1 MCDISLIQLRI
12 QKFLSK
18 YEYIDTEHQ
27 ETMYLFKKYKDQ
39 FAKECPKSAVPL
51 VPNPTPKPNPD
62 PNPGGG
68 NTETNVSRDSH
79 PDPSLDGSTHANIN
93 TNADTT
99 NASQSHTYVNP
110 NDDTH
115 ETSPAYADIVK
126 KLYRHLSLKTH
137 PDKRSQYHP
146 SVFHDV
152 QKAYKAG
159 DVIKLFC
166 LANKCG
172 IEFASDVQAIYS
184 DEQQS
189 KIFEAYVETCI
200 NRIIQKTADI
210 KATLAWNW
218 ASADDAKKNAF
229 RARYNL

>member
-1 MCDISLIQLRI
+1 MYDISLVQLRI

-39 FAKECPKSAVPL
+39 FAKECPKSTLPVDPGE
-51 VPNPTPKPNPD
+51 PK
-62 PNPGGG
+62 
-68 NTETNVSRDSH
+68 TETNLSRSS
-79 PDPSLDGSTHANIN
+79 DPCTDTDATPCCDANIN
-93 TNADTT
+93 TDTDT
-99 NASQSHTYVNP
+99 NTDTEAPRSYCEFNP
-110 NDDTH
+110 NEDH
-115 ETSPAYADIVK
+115 VNESNEAYTDIVK
-126 KLYRHLSLKTH
+126 KLYRQLSLKTH
-137 PDKRSQYHP
+137 PDKNSKYHA

-172 IEFASDVQAIYS
+172 IEFQSEVQALYS
-184 DEQQS
+184 DEHQS
-189 KIFEAYVETCI
+189 KIFEEYVETCI
-200 NRIIQKTADI
+200 DRIVKKTADI

-218 ASADDAKKNAF
+218 AFADDAKKSSF